1 MLCCWTGKIVLD
13 KLYKAFTDMTD
24 NQTSEFRINAKYALG
39 MTTLGPG
46 YGFDMHRLVQ
56 SFYSKFEAWIKR
68 K

>member
-1 MLCCWTGKIVLD
+1 
-13 KLYKAFTDMTD
+13 MTD

-56 SFYSKFEAWIKR
+56 SFYSKSEAWR
-68 K
+68 KETEWHFEVSSR